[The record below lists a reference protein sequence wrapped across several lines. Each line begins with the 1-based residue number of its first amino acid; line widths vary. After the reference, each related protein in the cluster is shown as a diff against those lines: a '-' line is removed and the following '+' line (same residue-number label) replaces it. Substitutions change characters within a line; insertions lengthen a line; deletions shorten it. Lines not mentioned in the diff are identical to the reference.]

1 MISEMQRPNAAKLLI
16 IGQPES
22 NRSVLARSLR
32 EAGHEL
38 GEAATGS
45 EGLALVASAAPEL
58 VVLGLELP
66 DMGGLEV
73 CRRIKANPLSA
84 TVPVIL
90 LSTVFN
96 KSVRRVEG
104 LEAGADKCLAE
115 PIEPSEL
122 LAQVGAILRVRRI
135 EAALRESE
143 ERFRLATEAMNG
155 LVYEWDIAANV
166 TRRSAGMAEFLGWT
180 SDEVTADSRWWPEQI
195 HPDDVATVQQHFA
208 AAVARHAPAC
218 GHEYRIRHKDGHYF
232 WIWDSNRIIYG
243 ADEKPVRVIGCTVS
257 IDERKQAEEELR
269 NAKDALAS
277 MNADLES
284 KVEER
289 TARLLEMVAELECW
303 SYSIAHDMRAPLR
316 TMHNFSGFL
325 LHDYGPRL
333 DAVARDY
340 LERIRVAAQRFDNYI
355 NDLLDYG
362 KVGRGSFPLEMVDT
376 ERLIA
381 EILDTYPNL
390 QPPKCSIEV
399 RPPLPPVQAN
409 ASALTQVFSNLLGN
423 AVKFV
428 KQDTLPQV
436 RIWAEEKGGWVRLWV
451 EDNGIG
457 IDKAAQSRVFGMFQR
472 LHPTSAYEG
481 TGIGLAIVRRAVE
494 RMGGT
499 VGLESE
505 PNKGSRFWVEL
516 MA

>member
-1 MISEMQRPNAAKLLI
+1 MIKQMESPNAAKLLI
-16 IGQPES
+16 IGPKGS
-22 NRSVLARSLR
+22 DRSILINCLR
-32 EAGHEL
+32 EAGHRL
-38 GEAATGS
+38 GEAKTGT
-45 EGLALVASAAPEL
+45 EGLARIAAESPEL
-58 VVLGLELP
+58 VVVDLDLP
-66 DMGGLEV
+66 DIGGLEV
-73 CRRIKANPLSA
+73 CRRIKSRPQSA

-90 LSTVFN
+90 LSSVFA
-96 KSVRRVEG
+96 KSSRRVEG

-115 PIEPSEL
+115 PIEPGEL
-122 LAQVGAILRVRRI
+122 LAQVKAILRGRRI
-135 EAALRESE
+135 ELALRESE

-180 SDEVTADSRWWPEQI
+180 ADEVTADSRWWPEQI
-195 HPDDVATVQQHFA
+195 HPDDVQAVQHHFA
-208 AAVARHAPAC
+208 AAVARRAPAC

-243 ADEKPVRVIGCTVS
+243 PDEKPVRVIGCTVS

-269 NAKDALAS
+269 SAKDALAHL
-277 MNADLES
+277 NEDLED

-289 TARLLEMVAELECW
+289 TARLLEMVAELESW

-316 TMHNFSGFL
+316 SMHNFSGFL
-325 LHDYGPRL
+325 LHDYGPQL
-333 DAVARDY
+333 DPIASDY
-340 LERIRVAAQRFDNYI
+340 LQRIRVAAQRMDAYI

-362 KVGRGSFPLEMVDT
+362 KVGRGRFPLETVNT
-376 ERLIA
+376 EQLIV

-390 QPPKCSIEV
+390 QSPKCSIEV
-399 RPPLPPVQAN
+399 QRPLPPVKAN

-428 KQDTLPQV
+428 KPDVVPKV
-436 RIWAEEKGGWVRLWV
+436 RVWADQKGPWVRLWV

-457 IDKAAQSRVFGMFQR
+457 ITKSAQSRVFGMFQR
-472 LHPTSAYEG
+472 LHPASAYEG

-505 PNKGSRFWVEL
+505 PNRGSRFWVEL

>member
-1 MISEMQRPNAAKLLI
+1 MICQMQRPNAAKLLI
-16 IGQPES
+16 IGPQAS
-22 NRSVLARSLR
+22 NRSVLVRSLR
-32 EAGHEL
+32 EAGHDL
-38 GEAATGS
+38 DEAATGT
-45 EGLALVASAAPEL
+45 EGLALVAAEAPEL
-58 VVLGLELP
+58 VVVGLELP

-73 CRRIKANPLSA
+73 CRRIKTRPQSA
-84 TVPVIL
+84 TIPVIL
-90 LSTVFN
+90 LSSVFT

-155 LVYEWDIAANV
+155 LVYEWDISANV

-195 HPDDVATVQQHFA
+195 HPEDVATVQQHFA
-208 AAVARHAPAC
+208 AAVARRAPAC

-243 ADEKPVRVIGCTVS
+243 ADEKPIRVIGCTVS
-257 IDERKQAEEELR
+257 IDERKHAEDELR
-269 NAKDALAS
+269 NAKDALS
-277 MNADLES
+277 HLNEDLEDI
-284 KVEER
+284 VEER
-289 TARLLEMVAELECW
+289 TTRLLEMVAELESW

-325 LHDYGPRL
+325 LHDFGPRL
-333 DAVARDY
+333 DGIARDY
-340 LERIRVAAQRFDNYI
+340 LERIRAAARRFDNYI

-362 KVGRGSFPLEMVDT
+362 KVGRGSFPLETVDT

-390 QPPKCSIEV
+390 QAPKCSIEV
-399 RPPLPPVQAN
+399 QLPLPPVKAN

-428 KQDTLPQV
+428 QQDTLPHV
-436 RIWAEEKGGWVRLWV
+436 RIWAEKKGTLVRLWI

-457 IDKAAQSRVFGMFQR
+457 IPRAAQPRVFGMFQR

-505 PNKGSRFWVEL
+505 PDKGSRFWVEL